1 MRENQIVLAVVVPS
15 LSYTELAINNG
26 SSAQTLWTEAV
37 LDGTREDKEQILAD
51 LLKYCKLDTLA
62 MVEIF
67 NVLRN

>member
-1 MRENQIVLAVVVPS
+1 MKKVLPVVVPS
-15 LSYTELAINNG
+15 LSYAELAINNG